1 MSCPMEFPESFVKIG
16 LDDTRFFA
24 VKGGMKMKIITSAE
38 FELVISS
45 KEKMVLIDFFADWCG
60 PCKMLAPVLEQL
72 ASEYQDK
79 LEIYKVNVDEESDLA
94 MKFGVQSIPT
104 LILFQDGTLVKQS
117 VGFMSKDQL
126 VSLLGL

>member
-1 MSCPMEFPESFVKIG
+1 
-16 LDDTRFFA
+16 
-24 VKGGMKMKIITSAE
+24 MKMKIITSAE
-38 FELVISS
+38 FEQVISS
-45 KEKMVLIDFFADWCG
+45 KEKMVLIDFFVDWCG